1 MIKDFMLRFSLL
13 AAVLFFLAGTASADK
28 KQKKDDTSYHVQ
40 LYLRDGSIVDGFIRT
55 SLNFEATS
63 VGIGATPR
71 GKFKTYNSEDI
82 EKLVYPPSEED
93 PREIVWRPEF
103 ISKNDSGAY
112 EAYSPV
118 PVMMRESYDGRRVK
132 GYIGTCR
139 FSTFTGRQTIVYEVF
154 RFYYKLVGEDFVR
167 IYYTDMMTPK
177 RKSFLRQPF
186 VSFPAMQAFFDSDDF
201 DRHAAADN
209 PESMLQV
216 LDSILSEQ

>member
-1 MIKDFMLRFSLL
+1 M
-13 AAVLFFLAGTASADK
+13 
-28 KQKKDDTSYHVQ
+28 
-40 LYLRDGSIVDGFIRT
+40 
-55 SLNFEATS
+55 
-63 VGIGATPR
+63 GIGATPR

-118 PVMMRESYDGRRVK
+118 PVMMRESYDGRRGK